1 MLCSRNP
8 PSVFPRRDSVLLTYT
23 AFVTPLSPTRTMKFV
38 PITEWLPQYPRNY
51 LRGDIIAGV
60 ALAGLLIPESMGY
73 AEIAGLPPQA
83 GLYATAFGLLAYAI
97 FGSSRQLAVSPTSA
111 SSAILAATL
120 APLAAANPQRFAA
133 LASAVAVVL
142 GVLFLVAGI
151 LKLGFISD
159 FISKPVLKG
168 FVFGIALN
176 IIIKQL
182 PKLLGIEPGKGHAY
196 VQLWHTLTH
205 VAHSNLWTIAVGAAS
220 LAVLFLVDRYM
231 PRVPGALLVLVG
243 GIAVSRLLQLH
254 GHGVEIVGAIP
265 AGLPRPGLPILTWS
279 DWLQA
284 APAAVGLVLVLFAE
298 SMGAART
305 FAGKNGYDVDPNQ
318 ELRALGVANAVSG
331 IFRGMQVGGGTSG
344 TAANDSN
351 GAKSELSSIAASA
364 TVILVLLF
372 LTGWFYHLPEAV
384 LAAIVIHAV
393 WHLLDYKAL
402 LHFRKIAPNEF
413 RQAAVAVVGVL
424 AFDILDG
431 LVLAVILS
439 LIALMRFLS
448 MPQVVVLGRLPGT
461 GEFVDVE
468 RHPEAEQ
475 FPGVLMLRVDRIWFF
490 ANADGI
496 REHAKEL
503 IRQAPKPLN
512 TIIVNLA
519 PVPLVDVTA
528 VDALA
533 ELHASS
539 VKHGRRLVLA
549 AVRDPVRDTLARAS
563 LLSVL
568 GEENIFRN
576 MENAVQAVTAKP
588 PVV

>member
-1 MLCSRNP
+1 
-8 PSVFPRRDSVLLTYT
+8 
-23 AFVTPLSPTRTMKFV
+23 MKFV

-120 APLAAANPQRFAA
+120 APLAVANPQKFAA

-196 VQLWHTLTH
+196 VQLWHTLKH
-205 VAHSNLWTIAVGAAS
+205 VAQSNLWTIAVGAAS
-220 LAVLFLVDRYM
+220 LLVLFVVDRYM

-351 GAKSELSSIAASA
+351 GAKSEFSSIAASA

-402 LHFRKIAPNEF
+402 LHFRTIAPNEF

-448 MPQVVVLGRLPGT
+448 MPQVVVLGRLPQT

-503 IRQAPKPLN
+503 IRQAPSPLK

-528 VDALA
+528 VGALS

>member
-1 MLCSRNP
+1 
-8 PSVFPRRDSVLLTYT
+8 
-23 AFVTPLSPTRTMKFV
+23 MKATKLV
-38 PITEWLPQYPRNY
+38 PIIDWLPRYSRIN
-51 LRGDIIAGV
+51 LRGDVIAGI

-120 APLAAANPQRFAA
+120 APLAAANPQKFAA

-142 GVLFLVAGI
+142 GLLFLVAGI

-182 PKLLGIEPGKGHAY
+182 PKMLGIEPGKGHAY
-196 VQLWHTLTH
+196 TQLWHTLTH
-205 VAHSNLWTIAVGAAS
+205 VSQSNLWTIAAGASA
-220 LAVLFLVDRYM
+220 LVVLFLVDRYM
-231 PRVPGALLVLVG
+231 PRVPGALVVLVA
-243 GIAVSRLLQLH
+243 GIAASRILQLH
-254 GHGVEIVGAIP
+254 AHGVEIVGVIP
-265 AGLPRPGLPILTWS
+265 AGLPRPGMRLLTWS

-284 APAAVGLVLVLFAE
+284 APAAVGLLLVLFAE
-298 SMGAART
+298 SIGAART
-305 FAGKNGYDVDPNQ
+305 FAGKNGYDIDPNQ
-318 ELRALGVANAVSG
+318 ELRALGFANFASG

-351 GAKSELSSIAASA
+351 GAKSEFSSIAASA
-364 TVILVLLF
+364 TVVLVLLF
-372 LTGWFYHLPEAV
+372 LTGWFYHLPEAI

-393 WHLLDYKAL
+393 WHLLDYKTL
-402 LHFRKIAPNEF
+402 LRYRRISRIEF
-413 RQAAVAVVGVL
+413 REGMAAVIGVL

-431 LVLAVILS
+431 LVLAVLLS

-448 MPQVVVLGRLPGT
+448 MPQVVVLGRLQGT
-461 GEFVDVE
+461 GEFVDIA

-475 FPGVLMLRVDRIWFF
+475 FPGILMLRVDRIWFF

-503 IRQAPKPLN
+503 IRQAPGPLK

-519 PVPLVDVTA
+519 PVPLIDVTA
-528 VDALA
+528 VEALA
-533 ELHASS
+533 QLHASS
-539 VKHGRRLVLA
+539 VKHGRRLILA
-549 AVRDPVRDTLARAS
+549 GVRDPVRDTLACAS

-576 MENAVQAVTAKP
+576 MQNAVEAVTAATP
-588 PVV
+588 AV

>member
-1 MLCSRNP
+1 MKLIPISDWLSRYDR
-8 PSVFPRRDSVLLTYT
+8 SF
-23 AFVTPLSPTRTMKFV
+23 
-38 PITEWLPQYPRNY
+38 
-51 LRGDIIAGV
+51 LRGDVIAGI
-60 ALAGLLIPESMGY
+60 ALAGLLVPEAMGY

-83 GLYATAFGLLAYAI
+83 GLYATAFGLLAYAV
-97 FGSSRQLAVSPTSA
+97 FGTSRQLAVSPTSA

-120 APLAAANPQRFAA
+120 APLVVGNHDKYVF
-133 LASAVAVVL
+133 LASAVAIVL
-142 GVLFLVAGI
+142 GLLFLVAGF

-182 PKLLGIEPGKGHAY
+182 PKLLGIEHGHGHAY
-196 VQLWHTLTH
+196 QQFWHTLTH
-205 VAHSNLWTIAVGAAS
+205 LKQSNPWTIAVGVSA
-220 LAVLFLVDRYM
+220 LIILFTVDRFI
-231 PRVPGALLVLVG
+231 PRLPGALVVLVG
-243 GIAVSRLLQLH
+243 GIAASRILQLVQ
-254 GHGVEIVGAIP
+254 HGVNIVGAIP

-279 DWLQA
+279 DWVHA

-305 FAGKNGYDVDPNQ
+305 FAGKNGYDIDANQ
-318 ELRALGVANAVSG
+318 ELKALGFANIASG

-351 GAKSELSSIAASA
+351 GATTEVSSIAASA
-364 TVILVLLF
+364 TVIVVLLF
-372 LTGWFYHLPEAV
+372 LTGSFYHLPEAI

-402 LHFRKIAPNEF
+402 LRFRRISRIEY
-413 RQAAVAVVGVL
+413 REGIAAVFGVL
-424 AFDILDG
+424 VLDILDG
-431 LVLAVILS
+431 LALAVILS

-448 MPQVVVLGRLPGT
+448 MPQVVVLGRLRET
-461 GEFVDVE
+461 GEYVDIG
-468 RHPEAEQ
+468 RHPDAEQ
-475 FPGVLMLRVDRIWFF
+475 FTGILMLRIDRIWFF

-496 REHAKEL
+496 REHAKQL
-503 IRQAPKPLN
+503 IRAAPEPLRA
-512 TIIVNLA
+512 IIVNLA

-528 VDALA
+528 TGALT
-533 ELHASS
+533 ELHDSC

-549 AVRDPVRDTLARAS
+549 AVRDPVRDTLARAG
-563 LLSVL
+563 LLTVL

-576 MENAVQAVTAKP
+576 MQNAVDSVTAHQ
-588 PVV
+588 PV

>member
-1 MLCSRNP
+1 
-8 PSVFPRRDSVLLTYT
+8 
-23 AFVTPLSPTRTMKFV
+23 MKFI
-38 PITEWLPQYPRNY
+38 PITNWLPRYSRTY
-51 LRGDIIAGV
+51 LRVDVIAGI
-60 ALAGLLIPESMGY
+60 ALAGLLVPEAMGY

-97 FGSSRQLAVSPTSA
+97 FGTSRQLAVSPTSA

-120 APLAAANPQRFAA
+120 APLVVGNHGKYVI
-133 LASAVAVVL
+133 LASAVAIVL
-142 GVLFLVAGI
+142 GLLFLVAGF

-182 PKLLGIEPGKGHAY
+182 PKVLGIEHGSGHAY
-196 VQLWHTLTH
+196 QQFWHTLTH
-205 VAHSNLWTIAVGAAS
+205 LAHSNLWTIAVGASA
-220 LAVLFLVDRYM
+220 LVVLFAVDRFL
-231 PRVPGALLVLVG
+231 PRVPGALVVLVA
-243 GIAVSRLLQLH
+243 GIAASRILQLAQ
-254 GHGVEIVGAIP
+254 HGVDIVGAIP
-265 AGLPRPGLPILTWS
+265 AGLPRPGLPILTWN
-279 DWLQA
+279 DWLEA

-298 SMGAART
+298 SMGAARN
-305 FAGKNGYDVDPNQ
+305 FAGKNGYDIDANQ
-318 ELRALGVANAVSG
+318 ELKALGFANVASG

-351 GAKSELSSIAASA
+351 GATTEVSSIAASA
-364 TVILVLLF
+364 TVIVVLLF
-372 LTGWFYHLPEAV
+372 LTGWFYHLPEAI

-393 WHLLDYKAL
+393 WHLLDYKTL
-402 LHFRKIAPNEF
+402 LRFRRISRIEY
-413 RQAAVAVVGVL
+413 REGMAAIIGVL

-431 LVLAVILS
+431 LALAVILS

-448 MPQVVVLGRLPGT
+448 MPQVVVLGRLRDT
-461 GEFVDVE
+461 GEYVDIG
-468 RHPEAEQ
+468 RHPDAEQ
-475 FPGVLMLRVDRIWFF
+475 FPGILMLRVDRIWFF

-496 REHAKEL
+496 REHAKQL
-503 IRQAPKPLN
+503 IREAPQPLKA
-512 TIIVNLA
+512 IIVNLA

-528 VDALA
+528 VDALSQ
-533 ELHASS
+533 LHASS

-549 AVRDPVRDTLARAS
+549 AVRDPVRDTFARAG

-576 MENAVQAVTAKP
+576 MQNAVESVTATRA
-588 PVV
+588 V